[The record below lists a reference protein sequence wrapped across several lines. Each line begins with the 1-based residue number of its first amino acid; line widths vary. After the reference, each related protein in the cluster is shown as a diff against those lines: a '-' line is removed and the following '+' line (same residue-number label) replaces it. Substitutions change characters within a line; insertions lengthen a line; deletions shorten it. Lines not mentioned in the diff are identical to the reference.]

1 MTTDSARVAEFLS
14 LIEKFDDTL
23 TEAAKSLQGGVELR
37 RPDKRFE
44 VENKISAYQKA
55 SLEPELLEHYEAV
68 VDDWIQQVERLL
80 AESEQDWKDSEDSGP
95 DTELEFW
102 RNRMA
107 KFNSV
112 AEQLKSKD
120 AKMVLGVISSAK
132 SKVLK
137 RWKEVDNGI
146 TDALN
151 EAKVTEGGGDV

>member
-1 MTTDSARVAEFLS
+1 
-14 LIEKFDDTL
+14 
-23 TEAAKSLQGGVELR
+23 
-37 RPDKRFE
+37 
-44 VENKISAYQKA
+44 
-55 SLEPELLEHYEAV
+55 LEPELLEHYEAV

-151 EAKVTEGGGDV
+151 EAKVTEGGGRSEECRTTSSTCRRLRSTRSRCITATRTQSSRRCQG